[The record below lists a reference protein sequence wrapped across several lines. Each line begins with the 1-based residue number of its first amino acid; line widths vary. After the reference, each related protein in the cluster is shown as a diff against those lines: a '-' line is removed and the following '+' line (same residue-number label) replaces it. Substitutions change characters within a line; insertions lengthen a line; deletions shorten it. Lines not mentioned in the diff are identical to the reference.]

1 MIWIFAGLI
10 GLVLALLFKMT
21 LLLYAIYAVAGITLL
36 SRWLSRQW
44 ADNLVAERDCK
55 QETAEI
61 GDMVPVML
69 TIKNQSSIPVV
80 WLLVE
85 DLLPHEAT
93 IYKPPKLGVHGNR
106 VAVMKNQ
113 RKKRTKA
120 TVSTRMQSTRLLPDW
135 PACSRNRRSI
145 RIASAFQG
153 SEQTELS
160 SSATQTSSTVRI
172 RCCLSQTDRRSHDD
186 LPNF

>member
-106 VAVMKNQ
+106 VAVMKING
-113 RKKRTKA
+113 KKP
-120 TVSTRMQSTRLLPDW
+120 SY
-135 PACSRNRRSI
+135 
-145 RIASAFQG
+145 
-153 SEQTELS
+153 
-160 SSATQTSSTVRI
+160 
-172 RCCLSQTDRRSHDD
+172 
-186 LPNF
+186 